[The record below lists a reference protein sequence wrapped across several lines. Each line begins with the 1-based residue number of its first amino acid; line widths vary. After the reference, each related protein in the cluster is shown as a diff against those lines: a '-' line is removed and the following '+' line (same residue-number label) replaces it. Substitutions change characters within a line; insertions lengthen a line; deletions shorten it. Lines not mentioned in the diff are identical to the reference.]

1 MYQEVKDYIGSC
13 DICQRTKVDR
23 RQQPPPLNPL
33 PVVDTFDRVHIDV
46 LGPLPKTKQ
55 GYQFILLI
63 IDSSSKWSEAFTLCS
78 QEAKEIANIFYNKF
92 ICRYGAPRVLV
103 SDRGRNFMSKLLSAL
118 CEMVQIKRHHTSSYH
133 PQTNATVERANS
145 TLAKALTA
153 YVSDHQTDWPD
164 YLDSVMMAFRST
176 PATESTQLSPYYIL
190 FGKEMNLPIDV
201 DLIPKPNLPK
211 NAKDYIEH
219 IHKSLTIVKNIA
231 QENIKISQQKAKQN
245 YDTKSKMPNFR
256 INDYVLLRNHVT
268 KTGIS
273 SKLTKKWVGPYKI
286 VSKGPNFTYKILD
299 SQTGKLHKS
308 LVNASRLKHYQQSVN
323 SDSSDEEDLS
333 DNIPNSQNNNTS
345 QPQNASPQ
353 TQMDNP
359 NQPSQVTNTQSTS
372 VTGSQP
378 KSQQNSLKIKKI
390 LQTKMYSKTR
400 YFRVQWDDETA
411 PNSWIT
417 EDQIDPNILE
427 KYWETHTRKGR
438 KRKYKTRLF
447 VHKKPD
453 QM

>member
-1 MYQEVKDYIGSC
+1 MI
-13 DICQRTKVDR
+13 
-23 RQQPPPLNPL
+23 
-33 PVVDTFDRVHIDV
+33 
-46 LGPLPKTKQ
+46 
-55 GYQFILLI
+55 
-63 IDSSSKWSEAFTLCS
+63 
-78 QEAKEIANIFYNKF
+78 
-92 ICRYGAPRVLV
+92 
-103 SDRGRNFMSKLLSAL
+103 
-118 CEMVQIKRHHTSSYH
+118 
-133 PQTNATVERANS
+133 
-145 TLAKALTA
+145 
-153 YVSDHQTDWPD
+153 
-164 YLDSVMMAFRST
+164 
-176 PATESTQLSPYYIL
+176 
-190 FGKEMNLPIDV
+190 
-201 DLIPKPNLPK
+201 
-211 NAKDYIEH
+211 
-219 IHKSLTIVKNIA
+219 
-231 QENIKISQQKAKQN
+231 
-245 YDTKSKMPNFR
+245 
-256 INDYVLLRNHVT
+256 
-268 KTGIS
+268 
-273 SKLTKKWVGPYKI
+273 
-286 VSKGPNFTYKILD
+286 
-299 SQTGKLHKS
+299 
-308 LVNASRLKHYQQSVN
+308 NASRLKHYQQSVN

-353 TQMDNP
+353 TQLDNP

-400 YFRVQWDDETA
+400 YFRVQWDDEIA